1 MRRWPGD
8 ADVLGHTK
16 TLKAQMPSME
26 GCKFPTWA
34 ALGGSLPTLSLRS
47 RLQDG
52 LGGHSAAWSSCD
64 EEVYK
69 VREFN
74 YCKEK
79 ERAYVWG
86 FRGQLDR

>member
-1 MRRWPGD
+1 M
-8 ADVLGHTK
+8 
-16 TLKAQMPSME
+16 
-26 GCKFPTWA
+26 
-34 ALGGSLPTLSLRS
+34 PTLSLRS